1 LEATVTVLVGV
12 KPLRVRVDWVEQTDT
27 GGDRL
32 MYVAK
37 DSAGH
42 AAQ

>member
-27 GGDRL
+27 GSNRL
-32 MYVAK
+32 VHVAK
-37 DSAGH
+37 DSGGH

>member
-1 LEATVTVLVGV
+1 LETAVTALVGV
-12 KPLRVRVDWVEQTDT
+12 NPLRVRVDWVEQTDT

-32 MYVAK
+32 VYVAK
-37 DSAGH
+37 DSGGH

>member
-12 KPLRVRVDWVEQTDT
+12 HPLRVGVDWLEQTDA

-32 MYVAK
+32 VHVAK
-37 DSAGH
+37 DSGRH

>member
-12 KPLRVRVDWVEQTDT
+12 NPPRVRVDWVEQTDT

-32 MYVAK
+32 VDIAK
-37 DSAGH
+37 DSRGH
-42 AAQ
+42 AAE